1 MAIGTLYYMVQDQ
14 TSAEAGTDSILIDG
28 STYTLVK
35 IQDGDALPTGTG
47 TVEEL
52 NISEA
57 RAAIGSLAFGQTE
70 PSGEWLDC
78 ESAFCLYIANEFRK
92 AQASLNAA
100 AAEAMFVA
108 LEPTSHALSRGLVNV
123 ARARF
128 QLCGLDGPTI
138 IVPFTAIFDQY
149 IAKLPR
155 TLA

>member
-14 TSAEAGTDSILIDG
+14 TSVEPGTDSILIDG
-28 STYTLVK
+28 STYTMVK

-47 TVEEL
+47 TVVEL
-52 NISEA
+52 TISEA
-57 RAAIGSLAFGQTE
+57 RANVGSIAFGQSA
-70 PSGEWLDC
+70 PSNEWLDC
-78 ESAFCLYIANEFRK
+78 ESQFCLYIANEFRK
-92 AQASLNAA
+92 AQAALTAV
-100 AAEAMFVA
+100 AAEAMFTA

-138 IVPFTAIFDQY
+138 VVPFTAIFDNY

>member
-28 STYTLVK
+28 STYTLLK
-35 IQDGDALPTGTG
+35 IQDGDTLPTGTR
-47 TVEEL
+47 VEEL

-70 PSGEWLDC
+70 PNDEWLDC
-78 ESAFCLYIANEFRK
+78 ESQFCLYIANEFRK

-128 QLCGLDGPTI
+128 QLSGLDNATV
-138 IVPFTAIFDQY
+138 IVPFTAIFDTY